1 MITPDHLSNIMS
13 PPLHRVI

>member
-1 MITPDHLSNIMS
+1 MITPDHWSNIMS